1 VIRRLAAVA
10 LAAAALLAAGC
21 GGSGGSWTPAGL
33 EQDLMCVPC
42 NQRLDQSQSAVAVR
56 MRTQLAEFHR
66 KGWSEQR
73 VKDYFVAQYGPEVL
87 AAPPRH
93 GFDLLAWVIPAVVLI
108 GGAAIAFALAMA
120 WSRSRGARAAPDAPA
135 GDVDDAMAAR
145 IDRDLQELE

>member
-1 VIRRLAAVA
+1 MRRR
-10 LAAAALLAAGC
+10 AALVVLAVGLLVAAC
-21 GGSGGSWTPAGL
+21 GGSGGGWTPAGL
-33 EQDLMCVPC
+33 EQELMCVPC
-42 NQRLDQSQSAVAVR
+42 SQRLDQSQSAVALR

-108 GGAAIAFALAMA
+108 GGAAIAVLLAMA
-120 WSRSRGARAAPDAPA
+120 WSRSRAGSSSPGDGAVA
-135 GDVDDAMAAR
+135 VDDAMDAR
-145 IDRDLQELE
+145 IDRELQELE

>member
-1 VIRRLAAVA
+1 VRRRAALVA
-10 LAAAALLAAGC
+10 LAVGLLAAAC
-21 GGSGGSWTPAGL
+21 GGSGGGWTPAGL

-42 NQRLDQSQSAVAVR
+42 SQRLDQSQSAVAVR

-93 GFDLLAWVIPAVVLI
+93 GFDLLAWVIPAAVLLG
-108 GGAAIAFALAMA
+108 GGAVAVLLAMA
-120 WSRSRGARAAPDAPA
+120 WSRSRSGSPPPDGGAAA
-135 GDVDDAMAAR
+135 VDDAMAAR
-145 IDRDLQELE
+145 IDRELQELE

>member
-1 VIRRLAAVA
+1 VRRRAALVA
-10 LAAAALLAAGC
+10 LIVGLLAAAC
-21 GGSGGSWTPAGL
+21 GGSGGGWTPAGL

-42 NQRLDQSQSAVAVR
+42 SQRLDQSQSAVAVR

-93 GFDLLAWVIPAVVLI
+93 GFDLLAWVIPAAVLLG
-108 GGAAIAFALAMA
+108 GGAVAVLLAMA
-120 WSRSRGARAAPDAPA
+120 WSRSRSGSPPPDGEAA
-135 GDVDDAMAAR
+135 VDDAMDAR
-145 IDRDLQELE
+145 IDRELQELE